1 MKPMGPLKLEGN
13 IAENWR
19 KWKLR
24 WSLYAK
30 ASGADKQ
37 EEATQC
43 AIFLHTIGEEALEVY
58 DTFSFTEEQK
68 DKLVPIIEKFEA
80 YCSPKKNTTYER
92 YIFNS
97 CTQNG
102 RTIDAFVTDLRSK
115 AKTCEFGDLQ
125 DSLIR
130 DRIVCG
136 IDDNNTRERL
146 LRNNALTLEK
156 AIDAVRAAETS
167 KTQTQEL
174 NNSVEAAALTNDRRL
189 TNPKYPVKGTRSG
202 YRRSSPCIRCG
213 TNHDLG
219 QCPAFGQTCL
229 KCQGKNHYAKMCFS
243 KKPKDPNPQKLH
255 DAQQT
260 DPNEDS
266 SPDDLFIGEI
276 DALNKPPGNELF
288 VALQVN
294 GEDIRFK
301 IDTGAQCNVIPE
313 HTFAKFAIKPALRRT
328 NTKLTAYGGTR
339 VPIKGKCQM
348 TTKLGSKAIDAE
360 FYVVEINEAK
370 PLIGLQTCRDLELIS
385 INNIGEVQENQPDL
399 LAEYDDVFT
408 GLGLVE
414 GEYHIELSTDAKPTI
429 HPPRKVP
436 LSLMPKLQETLEKL
450 TKQGVVSKLD
460 RATDWVNSL
469 VIVEK
474 KDGSLRLCLD
484 PKDLNKAIKR
494 EYYKAP
500 TAETISSKLSG
511 MKVFTVIDMSNCYWH
526 KKLDEE
532 SSYLCTFNTP
542 FGRYKFNRMPFG
554 VCSASD
560 VAQKMVDDNF
570 SDIPGVLAVH
580 DDIIVA
586 GADGEGHDTAL
597 KLVLDRAKERNIKF
611 NRTKIQLR
619 IDKVKYLG
627 SIVSGEGFRPDPDKI
642 KAIVDMPQ
650 PQNKQDLQRL
660 LGMVNYLSQY
670 IPNMSEITAPLRS
683 LLKKQ
688 AQWSWYDEHD
698 RSLAKIKEAL
708 TSSPV
713 LRFFD
718 VNKPATI
725 QADASQ
731 NGMGGCLLQEGHPVI
746 YASRSL
752 TSAEENYAQI
762 EKELLA
768 IVFTCERFHQFVY
781 GRKVTVQ
788 SDHKPLEAIMTKP
801 LSQAPPRIQRLLIRL
816 QKYQPTVQY
825 VPGKYMFIA
834 DTLSRAYLTGSNEQQ
849 DISED
854 IEVMVHS
861 FVARMPA
868 TPEKIAELKEETA
881 KDESLQALRKQ
892 IIHGWPDH
900 KQAVHPS
907 IAPYWNVR
915 HELSEAEGLL
925 FNEQRVIIPR
935 ASRKNILMLIHESH
949 LGVEKCKSRARATV
963 YWPGM
968 SNDIQETV
976 SKCSTCSTYRNR
988 NQKEPMIAHE
998 IPDRPWQKLGSD
1010 LFEHKGK
1017 TYLLVVD
1024 YYSKY
1029 IETSLLQDKTAE
1041 TVIMHMKSIFA
1052 RHGIPEEL
1060 VSDNM
1065 PYNSREFKDFA
1076 SSWGFKLTTSS
1087 PTYAQS
1093 NGLSERAV
1101 QTVKRILKKAD
1112 DPYIGMLEY
1121 RNTPVTGMTYSPSQ
1135 LLMSR
1140 TARTKIPATKELLQ
1154 PCVPTDVRQQ
1164 LESRQRQQALY
1175 YNKGAK
1181 PLQPLKANENVR
1193 LRQGSTWVPAVVSE
1207 SANTPRSYIVT
1218 TTNGQDYR
1226 RNRRDLLQTGE
1237 PPHIISG
1244 PSQPF
1249 EPETEETPPDPS
1261 EIYQTSPDNFHAE
1274 PAEPEPVQPR
1284 VSTRKKVLPSKFKDF
1299 VMS

>member
-1 MKPMGPLKLEGN
+1 MEHMKPMGPLKLEGN

-189 TNPKYPVKGTRSG
+189 TNPKHPVKGTRSG

-255 DAQQT
+255 DVQQT

-385 INNIGEVQENQPDL
+385 INNIGEVQENQLDL

-460 RATDWVNSL
+460 RATD
-469 VIVEK
+469 
-474 KDGSLRLCLD
+474 
-484 PKDLNKAIKR
+484 
-494 EYYKAP
+494 
-500 TAETISSKLSG
+500 
-511 MKVFTVIDMSNCYWH
+511 
-526 KKLDEE
+526 
-532 SSYLCTFNTP
+532 
-542 FGRYKFNRMPFG
+542 
-554 VCSASD
+554 
-560 VAQKMVDDNF
+560 
-570 SDIPGVLAVH
+570 
-580 DDIIVA
+580 
-586 GADGEGHDTAL
+586 
-597 KLVLDRAKERNIKF
+597 
-611 NRTKIQLR
+611 
-619 IDKVKYLG
+619 
-627 SIVSGEGFRPDPDKI
+627 
-642 KAIVDMPQ
+642 
-650 PQNKQDLQRL
+650 
-660 LGMVNYLSQY
+660 
-670 IPNMSEITAPLRS
+670 
-683 LLKKQ
+683 
-688 AQWSWYDEHD
+688 
-698 RSLAKIKEAL
+698 
-708 TSSPV
+708 
-713 LRFFD
+713 
-718 VNKPATI
+718 
-725 QADASQ
+725 
-731 NGMGGCLLQEGHPVI
+731 
-746 YASRSL
+746 
-752 TSAEENYAQI
+752 
-762 EKELLA
+762 
-768 IVFTCERFHQFVY
+768 
-781 GRKVTVQ
+781 
-788 SDHKPLEAIMTKP
+788 
-801 LSQAPPRIQRLLIRL
+801 
-816 QKYQPTVQY
+816 
-825 VPGKYMFIA
+825 
-834 DTLSRAYLTGSNEQQ
+834 
-849 DISED
+849 
-854 IEVMVHS
+854 
-861 FVARMPA
+861 
-868 TPEKIAELKEETA
+868 
-881 KDESLQALRKQ
+881 
-892 IIHGWPDH
+892 
-900 KQAVHPS
+900 
-907 IAPYWNVR
+907 
-915 HELSEAEGLL
+915 
-925 FNEQRVIIPR
+925 
-935 ASRKNILMLIHESH
+935 
-949 LGVEKCKSRARATV
+949 
-963 YWPGM
+963 
-968 SNDIQETV
+968 
-976 SKCSTCSTYRNR
+976 
-988 NQKEPMIAHE
+988 
-998 IPDRPWQKLGSD
+998 
-1010 LFEHKGK
+1010 
-1017 TYLLVVD
+1017 
-1024 YYSKY
+1024 
-1029 IETSLLQDKTAE
+1029 
-1041 TVIMHMKSIFA
+1041 
-1052 RHGIPEEL
+1052 
-1060 VSDNM
+1060 
-1065 PYNSREFKDFA
+1065 
-1076 SSWGFKLTTSS
+1076 
-1087 PTYAQS
+1087 
-1093 NGLSERAV
+1093 
-1101 QTVKRILKKAD
+1101 
-1112 DPYIGMLEY
+1112 
-1121 RNTPVTGMTYSPSQ
+1121 
-1135 LLMSR
+1135 
-1140 TARTKIPATKELLQ
+1140 
-1154 PCVPTDVRQQ
+1154 
-1164 LESRQRQQALY
+1164 
-1175 YNKGAK
+1175 
-1181 PLQPLKANENVR
+1181 
-1193 LRQGSTWVPAVVSE
+1193 
-1207 SANTPRSYIVT
+1207 
-1218 TTNGQDYR
+1218 
-1226 RNRRDLLQTGE
+1226 
-1237 PPHIISG
+1237 
-1244 PSQPF
+1244 
-1249 EPETEETPPDPS
+1249 
-1261 EIYQTSPDNFHAE
+1261 
-1274 PAEPEPVQPR
+1274 
-1284 VSTRKKVLPSKFKDF
+1284 
-1299 VMS
+1299 